1 MGAVARSD
9 QRKEDA
15 HSLIGDEGEG
25 VGRVNRLG
33 RDDRYDVLDEIVAQP
48 ACLNRRQPLA
58 VGQHDA
64 LLRQFLAQGPPHV
77 LLGRFQFD
85 HGFADRGQL
94 LRRRHSVN
102 RHFLD
107 LALHLPGQTG
117 HAHHHEFIEV
127 AAGNRQIAQPLKQR
141 VVGVAR
147 F

>member
-1 MGAVARSD
+1 M
-9 QRKEDA
+9 
-15 HSLIGDEGEG
+15 
-25 VGRVNRLG
+25 GRVNRLG

-48 ACLNRRQPLA
+48 AGLERRETLA

-64 LLRQFLAQGPPHV
+64 LLRQLLAQGAPHV

-85 HGFADRGQL
+85 HGFPDRGQL
-94 LRRRHSVN
+94 LGRRHPVD

-107 LALHLPGQTG
+107 LALHLPGQAS

-141 VVGVAR
+141 VVGIAGL
-147 F
+147 